1 VVSGTV
7 VGGVLAPISLKEFQ
21 DLIWINSRN
30 GHRQYPLSVAM
41 RHRPSPPENSMSNKL
56 DGLALDQLF
65 RTARTRNGWTDRPVT
80 EEQLRELYDLM
91 KFGPT
96 SGNCCPARFI
106 WVRSAEGKSKLA
118 ALAAP
123 GNASKILAAPVTVI
137 VGYDLE
143 FAEQL
148 PKLFPVRGKDM
159 QAYYSDPLVAQTT
172 AFRNGS
178 LQGAYLIMSARAL
191 GLDCGPMSGFSNE
204 AVDSE
209 FFANTRIKSNFICSI
224 GYGSNENL
232 FPRNPRLTFEE
243 AGRLA

>member
-1 VVSGTV
+1 MT
-7 VGGVLAPISLKEFQ
+7 I
-21 DLIWINSRN
+21 
-30 GHRQYPLSVAM
+30 
-41 RHRPSPPENSMSNKL
+41 KL
-56 DGLALDQLF
+56 DDRALDQLF
-65 RTARTRNGWTDRPVT
+65 RTARTRNAWTEQAVT
-80 EEQLRELYDLM
+80 EQQLRELYDLM
-91 KFGPT
+91 KFGPA
-96 SGNCCPARFI
+96 SGNCCPARFV
-106 WVRSAEGKSKLA
+106 WVRSAEAKSKLA

-123 GNASKILAAPVTVI
+123 NNAPKILAAPATVI

-148 PKLFPVRGKDM
+148 PKLFPARGKDM

-172 AFRNGS
+172 AFRNSS
-178 LQGAYLIMSARAL
+178 LQGAYLIIAARAL
-191 GLDCGPMSGFSNE
+191 GLDCGPMSGFRNE

-243 AGRLA
+243 AGRFA

>member
-1 VVSGTV
+1 M
-7 VGGVLAPISLKEFQ
+7 I
-21 DLIWINSRN
+21 D
-30 GHRQYPLSVAM
+30 
-41 RHRPSPPENSMSNKL
+41 KL
-56 DGLALDQLF
+56 DSPALDRLF
-65 RTARTRNGWTDRPVT
+65 RTARTRNGWTNRPVT
-80 EEQLRELYDLM
+80 EQQLRELYDLM

-96 SGNCCPARFI
+96 SGNCCPARFV
-106 WVRSAEGKSKLA
+106 WVTSAEGKRRLA

-123 GNASKILAAPVTVI
+123 TNAAKILAAPVTVI
-137 VGYDLE
+137 VAYDLN

-148 PKLFPVRGKDM
+148 PKLFPARGKAM
-159 QAYYSDPLVAQTT
+159 QANFTDPQVAEST

-178 LQGAYLIMSARAL
+178 LQGAYLIIAARAL
-191 GLDCGPMSGFSNE
+191 GLDCGPMSGFSNQ

-243 AGRLA
+243 AGRFA